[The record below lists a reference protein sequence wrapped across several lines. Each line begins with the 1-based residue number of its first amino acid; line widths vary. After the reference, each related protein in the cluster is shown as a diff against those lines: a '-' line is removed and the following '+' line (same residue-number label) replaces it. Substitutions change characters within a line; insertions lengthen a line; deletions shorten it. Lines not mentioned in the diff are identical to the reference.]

1 LTFLGDHTIQVRRG
15 LTIGFVLFVVSEVFA
30 FLSVFWAYFHSSLA
44 PDISIGTT
52 WPPMGIVALDPFAV
66 PLLNTVLL
74 LSSGE
79 EMRHIWENI
88 LKILSFK
95 V

>member
-1 LTFLGDHTIQVRRG
+1 
-15 LTIGFVLFVVSEVFA
+15 
-30 FLSVFWAYFHSSLA
+30 
-44 PDISIGTT
+44 
-52 WPPMGIVALDPFAV
+52 MGIVALDPFAV